1 MKRTFL
7 TILPIAAA
15 LLLATS
21 CSKDSD
27 DNNVSIIDN
36 PQPAVTIEQP
46 AEQPAETTVKIPFT
60 VKVGDGESLS
70 KIGYALQKDGDDN
83 DIWNKVTRT
92 FDDDDLATGTHPITL
107 TVNGAE
113 TNSGI
118 TESTLS
124 LKKDDDGKF
133 YFEGDITVDAD
144 KKDAFNDETGIALV
158 GEFTVSGTAL
168 PTSSNESLAK
178 LMESCAHTYKTKDGE
193 FTSKS
198 PSITLYDQNVYLAI
212 QMSPLQHN
220 IDVTIGDASNNYP
233 MNSDG
238 QVWIALAANTAVS
251 TNFLSKDASEV
262 VAGHIYTIDR
272 SGFVDLGIEGGI
284 LWADKNIGATNVY
297 DYGDYYAWGETTTKE
312 TYNWSTYAHGK
323 AYNQL
328 TKYCNDISY
337 GENDFTDELTVLES
351 ADDVAYT
358 KNTKWSMPTTEEF
371 AKLNSSCYWV
381 WTTNDYSGKSG
392 YIVYKV
398 KEAEHA
404 GKVKYASSDDGYASS
419 YTTDDTHIFLPAA
432 GCRDESD
439 LHGAGEY
446 SYYWSSSLY
455 ASGPHFA
462 FAYDLSFNNVNAQS
476 SDLRYCGQSVRAVRR
491 K

>member
-36 PQPAVTIEQP
+36 PQPAETIEQP

-60 VKVGDGESLS
+60 VKVGGGESLS
-70 KIGYALQKDGDDN
+70 KIGYALQKDGDN

-144 KKDAFNDETGIALV
+144 KKDAFNGETGIALV
-158 GEFTVSGTAL
+158 GEFAVSGTAL
-168 PTSSNESLAK
+168 PTSSDGSLAK

-198 PSITLYDQNVYLAI
+198 PSITLSDQNVYLAI

-220 IDVTIGDASNNYP
+220 IDVTIGDAASNYP
-233 MNSDG
+233 MNSVG

-251 TNFLSKDASEV
+251 TNFLSKDASDV

-312 TYNWSTYAHGK
+312 TQYNWSTYAYGN

-328 TKYCNDISY
+328 TKYCNNSSY
-337 GENDFTDELTVLES
+337 GKDGFTDELTVLES
-351 ADDVAYT
+351 ADDVAY
-358 KNTKWSMPTTEEF
+358 KQNTNWSMPTTEEF
-371 AKLNSSCYWV
+371 ATLKGSCYWV
-381 WTTNDYSGKSG
+381 WTNDYSGKKG

-404 GKVKYASSDDGYASS
+404 GKVKYASSGDDYASS

-432 GCRDESD
+432 GCRYESG
-439 LHGAGEY
+439 LGGAG
-446 SYYWSSSLY
+446 SGGYYWSSSLY
-455 ASGPHFA
+455 AGYPINA
-462 FAYDLSFNNVNAQS
+462 FDLCFRDGNVGAQRR
-476 SDLRYCGQSVRAVRR
+476 DYRYYGQSVRAVRR